1 MANAPDTLI
10 VTGPNNQQVSV
21 DSIMVTPPGGSQGS
35 LANFLNGGTVAAG
48 GALSVF
54 GSITPTGSTEATG
67 ASISSL
73 TTVLGTAASTTWAVL
88 PPSASV
94 IGQQMLIINQGTAA
108 VHIGAQGGDTIDNTA
123 GTTGVTL
130 TNAHRCFFV
139 STGAGT
145 YVSGPEGGVTS

>member
-1 MANAPDTLI
+1 MANAPDTLL

-21 DSIMVTPPGGSQGS
+21 DSIMVTPPGGTQGS
-35 LANFLNGGTVAAG
+35 LANFLNGGTLAG
-48 GALSVF
+48 GGSLTLF
-54 GSITPTGSTEATG
+54 GSITPTGSTVATG
-67 ASISSL
+67 AAIASA
-73 TTVLGTAASTTWAVL
+73 TTVLGTAPASSFANL
-88 PPSASV
+88 PLAATV
-94 IGQQMLIINQGTAA
+94 IGQQLLIINQGTAA
-108 VHIGAQGGDTIDNTA
+108 AKIGGISGDTIDNTA